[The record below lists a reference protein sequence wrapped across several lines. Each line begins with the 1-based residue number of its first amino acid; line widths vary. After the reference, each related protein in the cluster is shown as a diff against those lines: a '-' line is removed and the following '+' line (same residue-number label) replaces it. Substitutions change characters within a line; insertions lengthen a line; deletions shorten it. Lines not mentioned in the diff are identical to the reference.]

1 MHYSGGKN
9 MENAR
14 KISLKR
20 LLCVL
25 LTAFIILGF
34 MPFTALS
41 VYAEDDPNT
50 IGDLYDDE
58 PRYGNGW
65 AWDGNGNLTLYG
77 AKIDAGAE
85 NVFTYSGNLSIAI
98 ELIGYNEVSS
108 DAAFADIDNNIVFIS
123 GSGILKM
130 NCPFGTTV
138 TMNSGY
144 IESTAANLVGFG
156 NSLNMNGGY
165 ISAPN
170 AAAGTIFMYK
180 GYLDIG
186 SITGNANVEGGYL
199 KAGSVTAD
207 GVINF
212 QSCVIEITGTINGT
226 VKVAH
231 NDVQDSVFIYNINNV
246 ANGATID
253 NGGSLS
259 SSTAAD
265 GRRVY
270 SGSGYKGNE
279 SVISLTGSK
288 SGLHCDGTGIEIGE
302 NVTLSGG
309 ICIDVSS
316 INALTAKDIDTPI
329 TANNATIVVS
339 GGNGISLD
347 NAKFGAN
354 NTIVVASGSIN
365 LLNGSLTGTGSV
377 LIAED
382 ASVEVKGLSEVEDG
396 AYVFSNCSDDSFLKL
411 TLDETA
417 NMTILNK
424 TSNVSIDGAI
434 DGSLTSYSSESGN
447 VSSATLL
454 RLGSYSKIA
463 AYSKVGCSIF
473 SSSDWYI
480 PTHTFYYADDIGSE
494 FKTTTDTRL
503 KAHTAKAVYYGK
515 ELQPRLDDD
524 KYVDDNGNTVSSTTT
539 LSAAAE
545 DSASMAQFVI
555 SSSTKITTPATDL
568 TASLITPFGQTSDSA
583 DFAYKCVNN
592 NDKRIL
598 VTMTL
603 KSAVIPGDYT
613 VRIQK
618 NNGMTCEFPITLTS
632 AGDTPT
638 MDFTAGAGSWTYKN
652 SEDET
657 TNFTGKDTD
666 VTDAATWQWYGTADN
681 KAGYDRYTLVL
692 CGFNGMCD
700 HPIKLP
706 AGSTIILKE
715 NNTLTTQGNG
725 ILCEGGNL
733 TITRDDDMTGYLILK
748 AGENGDDASAINVT
762 DGVLTID
769 GVTVEISVE
778 GSKYENYAVQAES
791 EFIIHEAIVTLKNL
805 NTTSG
810 NAARATAMH
819 LSGTSTLIAQAQDC
833 VFDGDTFL
841 SARATKVDNVS
852 CFSCSDIS
860 IEDYNEQCEKGHY
873 SDKGSV
879 SCTDKTK
886 PLTITTKR
894 FEVADTTVHLPVV
907 VGENTWDVLNDYL
920 TISGGSGC
928 FALSGASGAL
938 AEFQKNTSGVTSI
951 ALSDGTITAEFTKD
965 FVGGKDNAITLY
977 LNEYVLGS
985 DDVPITVI
993 FDRYYTVGVN
1003 ITGSGSGSVILA
1015 TGYTSDQV
1023 VSGGSI
1029 AFDIIPADGSKIT
1042 KIIYKDKDFTDQF
1055 DKYVGG
1061 TLTLANI
1068 TSDDK
1073 LNVEFAPL
1081 ETFKLDVEC
1090 DDFDN
1095 LYYDVNGTFNQPD
1108 GYTEGTELTVSFV
1121 PEPDWTITSVKL
1133 NGTELTLTADNKYT
1147 FTITENS
1154 TLAVEMEN
1162 LIKTVTVN
1170 KTGEGTATSSA
1181 DTVRK
1186 GGSVDFTITPADGWR
1201 IGSAKLNGEDVKSQ
1215 IDANGKLTVSNIT
1228 EDLTLDVVFVEMSK
1242 CVLDVTIPH
1251 GSFTADPAGLS
1262 YEAGTQV
1269 TVTLMNDGDWAITAV
1284 KLNGTALALTTD
1296 HKYTFTITEDSK
1308 LDVEMENLIKSVTVN
1323 KTGEGTVTSSADTV
1337 IKGGSV
1343 NFTITPANG
1352 WSIKSVTLNGADVK
1366 SQVNASGKLTVNN
1379 VTTDITL
1386 NVVFEQASLFYTLTV
1401 PKISHG
1407 NYAVTPAGPV
1417 YEAGTQVTV
1426 TVFTESNWAVKSVL
1440 LNGSKIALTNDNKY
1454 TFTINEN
1461 TTFAVETENLLKTVT
1476 VVCGAGGSV
1485 DPASAQVLKGTQ
1497 ATFNITPYAGY
1508 RIASVKLDGVTQ
1520 TVIGET
1526 YSFIVTNDC
1535 VLSVEFVKNGSY
1547 EPSRP
1552 NIPTQTQP
1560 SQTLPSINGSSMSW
1574 TEIIGQLNALRGD
1587 SVIISMNGLTSI
1599 PADVIKA
1606 IANYKNK
1613 VEFVIDNT
1621 MSWIIDGEKISTVS
1635 SASLTVLP
1643 GNINASALRG
1653 TIGSNL
1659 TINGT
1664 GIPADLKLTF
1674 GKDNSSKFANIYKLV
1689 NNKPVFQS
1697 CTKISD
1703 DGSALISGMS
1713 NSGKYVVMVC
1723 EFSDIVGDVNNDGVV
1738 NALDASA
1745 ILKKV
1750 VKISDVENPLMS
1762 DFNGDGT
1769 INALDASAILRYIT
1783 ER

>member
-1 MHYSGGKN
+1 

-25 LTAFIILGF
+25 LSAFIILGF
-34 MPFTALS
+34 VPFTALS
-41 VYAEDDPNT
+41 VHAEDDPNT
-50 IGDLYDDE
+50 IGELDDGTA
-58 PRYGNGW
+58 RYGNGW
-65 AWDGNGNLTLYG
+65 AWDGSGNLTLYG

-199 KAGSVTAD
+199 KAGSVTANSTMSIQNCVVD
-207 GVINF
+207 IAGGVD
-212 QSCVIEITGTINGT
+212 GT
-226 VKVAH
+226 VTFEES
-231 NDVQDSVFIYNINNV
+231 NCVFIY
-246 ANGATID
+246 D
-253 NGGSLS
+253 NSR
-259 SSTAAD
+259 SSTASIVNTKYGNDVLSLHTDLRAD
-265 GRRVY
+265 GRSVY
-270 SGSGYKGNE
+270 CYSYKESSNNTVVTLGESACGLYCKGSIEIDENGSFSGGVYIDAPSGSSNYALSASDTGGY
-279 SVISLTGSK
+279 
-288 SGLHCDGTGIEIGE
+288 
-302 NVTLSGG
+302 
-309 ICIDVSS
+309 
-316 INALTAKDIDTPI
+316 NAI
-329 TANNATIVVS
+329 TTTNATIVTS
-339 GGNGISLD
+339 GGKGISLD
-347 NAKFGAN
+347 DATFGAN
-354 NTIVVASGSIN
+354 NTVVAANGIN
-365 LLNGSLTGTGSV
+365 LLNGSLTGTSSV
-377 LIAED
+377 LVAED

-396 AYVFSNCSDDSFLKL
+396 AYIFSNCSDDLFLSL

-434 DGSLTSYSSESGN
+434 DGSLTSYSSESGSVN
-447 VSSATLL
+447 SAALL

-463 AYSKVGCSIF
+463 AYSKVGCNIF

-494 FKTTTDTRL
+494 FKTTTDTCL

-545 DSASMAQFVI
+545 DSAQFVI
-555 SSSTKITTPATDL
+555 SSSGRIPTPETEL
-568 TASLITPFGQTSDSA
+568 TASLITPYGQTSEDVE
-583 DFAYKCVNN
+583 FNLENVNN
-592 NDKRIL
+592 HDKRIL

-603 KSAVIPGDYT
+603 NRAVIPGDYT

-618 NNGMTCEFPITLTS
+618 NKDVMCEFPITLTS
-632 AGDTPT
+632 AGDTPM
-638 MDFTAGAGSWTYKN
+638 MDFTAGAGAWTYKN

-666 VTDAATWQWYGTADN
+666 VTDAATWRWYGTADN
-681 KAGYDRYTLVL
+681 KAGYDKYTLVL

-725 ILCEGGNL
+725 ILCDGGDL
-733 TITRDDDMTGYLILK
+733 TITRDDDMSGYLILK
-748 AGENGDDASAINVT
+748 AGENGDDTSAIKVT
-762 DGVLTID
+762 GGDLTID
-769 GVTVEISVE
+769 GVTVDISVD
-778 GSKYENYAVQAES
+778 GSTYENYAVYAES

-810 NAARATAMH
+810 SAACATAMH

-833 VFDGDTFL
+833 VFDGNTFL

-852 CFSCSDIS
+852 CFSCPDIS
-860 IEDYNEQCEKGHY
+860 IKDYNEQCEKGY
-873 SDKGSV
+873 YCGQGPV
-879 SCTDKTK
+879 ICTDETR
-886 PLTITTKR
+886 PLTIMTQR
-894 FEVADTTVHLPVV
+894 FDVADTTVHLPVV
-907 VGENTWDVLNDYL
+907 VGKETTWNILNDYL
-920 TISGGSGC
+920 TINGGSGC
-928 FALSGASGAL
+928 FILSGAL
-938 AEFQKNTSGVTSI
+938 NEFKKNTSGVTSI
-951 ALSDGTITAEFTKD
+951 ALSDGTITAEFTED

-993 FDRYYTVGVN
+993 FDRYYTVDVN
-1003 ITGSGSGSVILA
+1003 STGSGSVTLA
-1015 TGYTSDQV
+1015 NGYTSDQV

-1029 AFDIIPADGSKIT
+1029 AFDIIPADGNKIT

-1068 TSDDK
+1068 TSDGT
-1073 LNVEFAPL
+1073 LNVAFEPL

-1090 DDFDN
+1090 DNFDN

-1121 PEPDWTITSVKL
+1121 PEPDWTITSVRL
-1133 NGTELTLTADNKYT
+1133 NGTKLTLAADNKYT

-1186 GGSVDFTITPADGWR
+1186 GGSVDFTITPAKGWR
-1201 IGSAKLNGEDVKSQ
+1201 IGSAKLSGEDVKSQ
-1215 IDANGKLTVSNIT
+1215 IDANGKLTVSNVT

-1284 KLNGTALALTTD
+1284 KLNGTALALTTN

-1323 KTGEGTVTSSADTV
+1323 KTGEGTATSSADTV

-1343 NFTITPANG
+1343 YFTITPANG

-1366 SQVNASGKLTVNN
+1366 SQINASGKLTVNN
-1379 VTTDITL
+1379 VTTDIML

-1401 PKISHG
+1401 PQISHG

-1417 YEAGTQVTV
+1417 YKAGSQVTV

-1440 LNGSKIALTNDNKY
+1440 LNGTEIALTNDNKY

-1520 TVIGET
+1520 TVISET

-1574 TEIIGQLNALRGD
+1574 IEIIGQLNALRGD

-1635 SASLTVLP
+1635 SANLTVLP

-1664 GIPADLKLTF
+1664 GVPVDLKLTF

-1697 CTKISD
+1697 CAKISD

-1750 VKISDVENPLMS
+1750 VKISDIDNPLVS